1 MIQTII
7 MLEQLPFPKHLQN
20 VPAVSCGHH
29 ETIDE
34 RGYPRGLKQEE
45 MPATARVLAI
55 TDIFEIL
62 TAADRPY

>member
-1 MIQTII
+1 